1 MKQEV
6 ARTVQVLRDGGIIVY
21 PTDTVWGIGCD
32 ATCQAA
38 VERIYALKNSVN
50 KHSMTVLAAD
60 EDMVARYTNHVPQ
73 AAWDLLALSDKPLT
87 LILPGAHGLAEGLV
101 PETGTVGVR
110 IPQHEFCHAVLRA
123 LGRPIVS
130 TSANISGCGA
140 ALTFEQIDERI
151 LGGADSVVSRQA
163 EGHPTGKP
171 SSIISIGEGGE
182 FEIIRE

>member
-6 ARTVQVLRDGGIIVY
+6 YRTVQVLREGGIIVY

-32 ATCQAA
+32 ATCRQA
-38 VERIYALKNSVN
+38 VEKIYALKESAG

-60 EDMVARYTNHVPQ
+60 EDMVARYTNRVPQ
-73 AAWDLLALSDKPLT
+73 VAWDLLALSDKPLT
-87 LILPGAHGLAEGLV
+87 LILPEAHGIAEGLV
-101 PETGTVGVR
+101 PPEGTVGVR
-110 IPQHEFCHAVLRA
+110 IPRHEFCQALLRA

-130 TSANISGCGA
+130 TSANVSGCGA
-140 ALTFEQIDERI
+140 ALAFEQIDERI
-151 LGGADSVVSRQA
+151 LGGADYVVSRRM

-182 FEIIRE
+182 FKIIRE

>member
-1 MKQEV
+1 MRQEV
-6 ARTVQVLRDGGIIVY
+6 NRAVQVLREGGVIVY

-32 ATCQAA
+32 ATCQEA
-38 VERIYALKNSVN
+38 VEKIYALKNSVN

-60 EDMVARYTNHVPQ
+60 ADMVARYTNRVPQ
-73 AAWDLLALSDKPLT
+73 VAWDLFSLSDKPLT
-87 LILPGAHGLAEGLV
+87 LILPQGHALAPGLI

-110 IPQHEFCHAVLRA
+110 IPQHEFCQAMLRA

-140 ALTFEQIDERI
+140 ALSFEQIDERI
-151 LGGADSVVSRQA
+151 LQAADYVVSRKA
-163 EGHPTGKP
+163 EGHPTGRP

-182 FEIIRE
+182 FKIIRE